1 MRMSEIEMNS
11 NEIKNLIVQ
20 LIFVFRIITVYHLLL
35 INIKLKQMKNQ
46 WNVMSW
52 FVELAENFI
61 IN

>member
-1 MRMSEIEMNS
+1 MS
-11 NEIKNLIVQ
+11 EIKNLILR